1 MSLDASTRL
10 RLLQAMGLL
19 PLRRRPPPLAR
30 LQISG
35 AVAEDLQRP
44 EWKLVLQALGIN
56 AQRCTVQAAES
67 AQIALSIGGQ
77 RVLMST
83 AELRSLRSHP
93 ARKREWWSQLRPLRR
108 ALHSDR
114 PR

>member
-1 MSLDASTRL
+1 
-10 RLLQAMGLL
+10 MGLL

-93 ARKREWWSQLRPLRR
+93 ARKREWWSLLRPLRR